1 MVHGR
6 IVQKCENNMALQYFI
21 DGYNVIWSTERFAG
35 GTLQA
40 QREKL
45 LRFLEDQRPTGSA
58 RNEITV
64 VFDGK
69 EDVDS
74 PPWRGAARVIFSVGH
89 DADTVIKKKVDA
101 LSNPSVAV
109 VVTDDIAI
117 QRWVKSAKAKV
128 LSCKEFLAL
137 AAPKATPRRAASID
151 PETRSQIN
159 EEFGKI
165 WNLK

>member
-1 MVHGR
+1 
-6 IVQKCENNMALQYFI
+6 MALHYLI
-21 DGYNVIWSTERFAG
+21 DGYNLIWSHDRFAG
-35 GTLQA
+35 GTLQS
-40 QREKL
+40 QRERL
-45 LRFLEDQRPTGSA
+45 LRFLEDERPTGSA

-64 VFDGK
+64 VFDGR
-69 EDVDS
+69 EDVDG
-74 PPWRGAARVIFSVGH
+74 PPWRGVARVIFSVGQ
-89 DADTVIKKKVDA
+89 DADSVIKKKVDA
-101 LSNPSVAV
+101 LPNPSIAV

-137 AAPKATPRRAASID
+137 VAPKTAPRRATALD
-151 PETRSQIN
+151 PQTRSQIN

>member
-1 MVHGR
+1 
-6 IVQKCENNMALQYFI
+6 MALHYFI
-21 DGYNVIWSTERFAG
+21 DGYNLIWSDERFAG

-40 QREKL
+40 QRERL
-45 LRFLEDQRPTGSA
+45 LRFLENERPTGSP

-64 VFDGK
+64 VFDGR
-69 EDVDS
+69 EDVDG
-74 PPWRGAARVIFSVGH
+74 PPWRGVARVIFSIGQ

-109 VVTDDIAI
+109 VVTDDVAI

-128 LSCKEFLAL
+128 LPCKEFLAL
-137 AAPKATPRRAASID
+137 AAPKTVRRRMPVLD
-151 PETRSQIN
+151 LETRTQIN